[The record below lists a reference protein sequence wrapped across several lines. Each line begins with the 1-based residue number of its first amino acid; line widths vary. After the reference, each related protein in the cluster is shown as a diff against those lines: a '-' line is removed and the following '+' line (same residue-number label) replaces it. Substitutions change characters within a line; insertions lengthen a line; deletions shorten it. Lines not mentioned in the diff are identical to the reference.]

1 MLKAIRQETMVKEGG
16 KVEISLPELPSGTMV
31 EVIIFLPLKDELD
44 TTDYLLSTE
53 ANRRPLS
60 EAIAQVEKREN
71 IVVFTPEEWHEK
83 YCI

>member
-31 EVIIFLPLKDELD
+31 EVIIFLPPKDELD
-44 TTDYLLSTE
+44 TTDYLLSTR
-53 ANRRPLS
+53 ANRRHLS
-60 EAIAQVEKREN
+60 EAIAHVEKREN
-71 IVVFTPEEWHEK
+71 IIVFTPEEWHEK